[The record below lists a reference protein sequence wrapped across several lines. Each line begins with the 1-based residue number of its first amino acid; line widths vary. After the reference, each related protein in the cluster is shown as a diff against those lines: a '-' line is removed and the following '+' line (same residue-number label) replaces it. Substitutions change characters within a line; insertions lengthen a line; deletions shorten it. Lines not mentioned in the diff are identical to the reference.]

1 MSMYQSQLGRENS
14 TDQLSFWQDKRNLIF
29 LSAVLVI
36 SFAVYLPCLQY
47 GFVNWDDSANIYK
60 NPDIINISDW
70 GSLCISV
77 KNIFSTYI
85 HGNYNPLTITTFA
98 IEKLVYGLDSPAWWH
113 LTNIIL
119 HLACVLLIFRISLA
133 MGLNLFPAAFC
144 ALLFGI
150 QPMRVESVAWI
161 SERKDVLFG
170 TFYLLALY
178 YYIKSVKLSFR
189 KRYLLIITS
198 FFILSLL
205 SKIQAVTLPLSLVL
219 VDYYFDRKLSMKLIY
234 EKWHYFL
241 LSFITGIAGM
251 FFLKTDGSLAKIND
265 HFTFFEK
272 HLPAS
277 FAYLVYWVKSAVPY
291 RMLPLYPYP
300 EDISWIFY
308 VSQMLVFSL
317 WGVTYYFFRKKKKV
331 LVFGILF
338 FTLNIKPLLQVL
350 SAGQAFLADR
360 FTYLPYFGLFLIYAC
375 GIQWVL
381 HKHQRFNKLVYVA
394 IFLVLGGYG
403 YINIEQSKIWKN
415 SEILWSH
422 ELKYYPD
429 NLSALHNRGEYYKN
443 EGQYKEALHDFNKY
457 IALYPTDH
465 HVFIERGVTHAQLHN
480 YENALLD
487 LKMAEELDSSHADIY
502 RNRAVVHARLGE
514 YDKSHWE
521 LKKYLSLKP
530 DDKEMWSILATLMR
544 LKINNPE

>member
-1 MSMYQSQLGRENS
+1 
-14 TDQLSFWQDKRNLIF
+14 
-29 LSAVLVI
+29 
-36 SFAVYLPCLQY
+36 
-47 GFVNWDDSANIYK
+47 
-60 NPDIINISDW
+60 
-70 GSLCISV
+70 
-77 KNIFSTYI
+77 
-85 HGNYNPLTITTFA
+85 
-98 IEKLVYGLDSPAWWH
+98 
-113 LTNIIL
+113 
-119 HLACVLLIFRISLA
+119 
-133 MGLNLFPAAFC
+133 
-144 ALLFGI
+144 
-150 QPMRVESVAWI
+150 
-161 SERKDVLFG
+161 
-170 TFYLLALY
+170 
-178 YYIKSVKLSFR
+178 
-189 KRYLLIITS
+189 
-198 FFILSLL
+198 
-205 SKIQAVTLPLSLVL
+205 VTLPLSLVL

-241 LSFITGIAGM
+241 LSFITGIAGI

-403 YINIEQSKIWKN
+403 YINIE
-415 SEILWSH
+415 
-422 ELKYYPD
+422 P
-429 NLSALHNRGEYYKN
+429 
-443 EGQYKEALHDFNKY
+443 LHDLNKY
-457 IALYPTDH
+457 IALYPIDH
-465 HVFIERGVTHAQLHN
+465 HVFIVRGITYAQLHN

-502 RNRAVVHARLGE
+502 RNRAVIHFRLGE
-514 YDKSHWE
+514 FEKSQWE
-521 LKKYLSLKP
+521 LEKYLRLKP
-530 DDKEMWSILATLMR
+530 DDKEMWSIFAS
-544 LKINNPE
+544 LKMLEINSLK